1 MATVREIM
9 TTDPIVLQSSTSVKE
24 AAQTM
29 RDADVGDVIVEDG
42 GSLVG
47 VVTDRD
53 IAIRCVAEGTSPDS
67 ATIWSIVSD
76 ELHTL
81 SPDASLDDAVE
92 VMREAA
98 VRRVPVV
105 EDGVAIGVVSLGDLA
120 VAKDP
125 DSVLADI
132 SASHGNA

>member
-1 MATVREIM
+1 MTTVREIM

-24 AAQTM
+24 AAKKM

-47 VVTDRD
+47 IVTDRD
-53 IAIRCVAEGTSPDS
+53 ITIRCVAEGTSPES
-67 ATIWSIVSD
+67 ATIWSIVSG
-76 ELHTL
+76 ELHSL
-81 SPDASLDDAVE
+81 SPDDSLDDAVNT
-92 VMREAA
+92 MRDAA

-105 EDGVAIGVVSLGDLA
+105 EDGVAIGVLSIGDLA

-132 SASHGNA
+132 SAAHGNA

>member
-1 MATVREIM
+1 MTTVREIM

-24 AAQTM
+24 AAEKM

-42 GSLVG
+42 GELVG

-53 IAIRCVAEGTSPDS
+53 ITIRCVAEGTSPEA
-67 ATIWSIVSD
+67 ATIWSIVSG

-81 SPDASLDDAVE
+81 SPDDSLDDAVTT
-92 VMREAA
+92 MREAA

-105 EDGVAIGVVSLGDLA
+105 EDGVAIGVLSIGDLA
-120 VAKDP
+120 VVKDP
-125 DSVLADI
+125 DSVLAEI
-132 SASHGNA
+132 SAAHGNA

>member
-9 TTDPIVLQSSTSVKE
+9 TTDPIVLQSSTSVRE
-24 AAQTM
+24 AAEKM
-29 RDADVGDVIVEDG
+29 RDADVGDVIVEDSG
-42 GSLVG
+42 ELVG

-53 IAIRCVAEGTSPDS
+53 ITIRCVAEGTSPES
-67 ATIWSIVSD
+67 ATIWSIVSG

-81 SPDASLDDAVE
+81 SPDDTLDDAVAT
-92 VMREAA
+92 MREAA

-105 EDGVAIGVVSLGDLA
+105 EDGVAIGVLSLGDLA
-120 VAKDP
+120 VVKDP

-132 SASHGNA
+132 SAAHGNA

>member
-1 MATVREIM
+1 MTTVRDIM

-24 AAQTM
+24 AAQKM

-53 IAIRCVAEGTSPDS
+53 ITIRCVAEGTSPES
-67 ATIWSIVSD
+67 ATIWSITSG

-81 SPDASLDDAVE
+81 SPDDSLDDAVNT
-92 VMREAA
+92 MREAA

-105 EDGVAIGVVSLGDLA
+105 EDGVAVGVLSIGDLA

-132 SASHGNA
+132 SAAHGNA

>member
-1 MATVREIM
+1 MTTVREIM

-24 AAQTM
+24 AAQKM

-47 VVTDRD
+47 IVTDRD
-53 IAIRCVAEGTSPDS
+53 ITIRCVAEGTSPES
-67 ATIWSIVSD
+67 ATIWSIVSG
-76 ELHTL
+76 ELHSL
-81 SPDASLDDAVE
+81 SPDDSLDDAVNT
-92 VMREAA
+92 MRDAA

-105 EDGVAIGVVSLGDLA
+105 EDGVAIGVLSIGDLA

-132 SASHGNA
+132 SAAHGNA

>member
-1 MATVREIM
+1 MTTVREIM

-24 AAQTM
+24 AAEKM

-42 GSLVG
+42 GELVG

-53 IAIRCVAEGTSPDS
+53 ITIRCVAEGTSPES
-67 ATIWSIVSD
+67 ATIWSIVSG

-81 SPDASLDDAVE
+81 SPDDTLDDAVTT
-92 VMREAA
+92 MREAA

-105 EDGVAIGVVSLGDLA
+105 EDGVAIGVLSIGDLA
-120 VAKDP
+120 VVKDP

-132 SASHGNA
+132 SAAHGNA

>member
-1 MATVREIM
+1 MTTVREIM
-9 TTDPIVLQSSTSVKE
+9 TTDPIVLKSSTSVKE
-24 AAQTM
+24 AAQKM
-29 RDADVGDVIVEDG
+29 RDADVGDVIVEDS

-53 IAIRCVAEGTSPDS
+53 ITIRCVAEGTSPES
-67 ATIWSIVSD
+67 ATIWSIASG

-81 SPDASLDDAVE
+81 SPDDSVDDAVNT
-92 VMREAA
+92 MREAA

-105 EDGVAIGVVSLGDLA
+105 ENGVAIGVLSIGDLA

-132 SASHGNA
+132 SAAHGNA

>member
-1 MATVREIM
+1 MTTVRDIM

-24 AAQTM
+24 AAQKM

-53 IAIRCVAEGTSPDS
+53 ITIRCVAEGTSPES
-67 ATIWSIVSD
+67 ATIWSITSG

-81 SPDASLDDAVE
+81 SPDDSLDDAVV
-92 VMREAA
+92 VMRQAA

-105 EDGVAIGVVSLGDLA
+105 EDGVAIGVLSIGDLA
-120 VAKDP
+120 VEKDP

-132 SASHGNA
+132 SAAHGNA